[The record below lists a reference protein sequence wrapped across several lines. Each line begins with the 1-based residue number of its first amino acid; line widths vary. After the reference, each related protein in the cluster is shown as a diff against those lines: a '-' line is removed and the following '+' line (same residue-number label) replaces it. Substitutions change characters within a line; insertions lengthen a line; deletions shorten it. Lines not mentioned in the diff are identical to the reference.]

1 MLTMRMEVAAVAV
14 LLVLTSGCTF
24 SAPFAEAGK
33 GEKRIETVPGG
44 AGVKHVFE
52 EVTATQEAAED
63 RKVIKTAHLRLEVAD
78 FDGAVEELERL
89 ALEAGGYVSNSNYRI
104 TSGNRRK
111 GTISIRIP
119 EENFGRVIDD
129 IKKLGRV
136 VSFSSSGQDITE
148 EYIDLEARLRNLKR
162 QEERLL
168 ELLDMATSVKDVLEV
183 ERELMRVRGEIE
195 RLEGRLRYLSNRVEY
210 ATVNVE
216 LFEPEPIIQS
226 LGLRGA
232 VSDAVEGLVRVI
244 RALIV
249 ASGYVLPVA
258 LLAGALFALLKMVR
272 RSSRDG

>member
-1 MLTMRMEVAAVAV
+1 VLTMRMEVAAIAV
-14 LLVLTSGCTF
+14 LLVLTAGCTF

-33 GEKRIETVPGG
+33 GEKRIETVSGG
-44 AGVKHVFE
+44 AGVEYAFG
-52 EVTATQEAAED
+52 EVAATQEVVD

-168 ELLDMATSVKDVLEV
+168 ELLDRATSVKDVLEV

-226 LGLRGA
+226 LELRGA

-249 ASGYVLPVA
+249 ASGYILPVA